1 MTSPAY
7 FSEMLTELAER
18 TRKATLPAI
27 TKACEAYCLAR
38 ANGNNAR
45 APYFRKLPYGS
56 LDLADLRAEL
66 AAYVREFEELLGDQ
80 YGFESDARE
89 EGRGVVIGCRIV
101 REPIL
106 PPTSIRVREESE
118 KEPPPKSPPPP
129 LPAEAEGGMVD
140 GHSGTSVA
148 QTAEAP
154 ATSTERSWP

>member
-1 MTSPAY
+1 MTYPAY

-38 ANGNNAR
+38 ANGCR
-45 APYFRKLPYGS
+45 SPYIRLLSDGS
-56 LDLADLRAEL
+56 FDLTDLRAEL
-66 AAYVREFEELLGDQ
+66 SGYVREFEELLGDQ

-89 EGRGVVIGCRIV
+89 EGRGVVISCRIV